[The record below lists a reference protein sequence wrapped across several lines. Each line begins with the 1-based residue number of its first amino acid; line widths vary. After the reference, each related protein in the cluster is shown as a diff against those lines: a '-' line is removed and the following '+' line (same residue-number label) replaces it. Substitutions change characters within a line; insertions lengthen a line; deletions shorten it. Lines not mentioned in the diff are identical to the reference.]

1 MNGNDG
7 EIEIRDGSDG
17 AHEIGIIHALSV
29 IALGLAHRI
38 PESIDGA
45 ALEPDQEDLRNV
57 QDDVQDGD
65 GEETAADFGVY

>member
-1 MNGNDG
+1 
-7 EIEIRDGSDG
+7 
-17 AHEIGIIHALSV
+17 V